1 MFKARDSIDPEA
13 LGQRIREMAG
23 SLGTQAAVAERLG
36 VSERQLRQYMQ
47 GKHAP
52 PFTTVALLAKL
63 SGFDLNWAASGIGSP
78 HGPSPL
84 PLNAA
89 VMNEVTA
96 RVAKL
101 YDNPKLAAAV
111 QRSQAMISAHEKM
124 LPAIR
129 AQEIV
134 AAQMVIAEEYSG
146 VMAQLDDPNASGEDV
161 EVQKALKGL
170 DTRLEQR
177 RARGETP
184 PFGQPALP
192 PAKAG
197 GASPR
202 GKRSP

>member
-89 VMNEVTA
+89 V
-96 RVAKL
+96 
-101 YDNPKLAAAV
+101 
-111 QRSQAMISAHEKM
+111 I
-124 LPAIR
+124 PAIR